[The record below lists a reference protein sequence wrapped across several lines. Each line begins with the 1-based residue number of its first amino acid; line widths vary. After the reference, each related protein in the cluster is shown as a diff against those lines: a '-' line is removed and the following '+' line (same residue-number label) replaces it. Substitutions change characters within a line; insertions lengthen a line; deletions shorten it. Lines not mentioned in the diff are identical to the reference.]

1 MPQDL
6 PVAEKSIRQ
15 LEKKISKRLIE
26 ATKD

>member
-15 LEKKISKRLIE
+15 LEKKSVKG
-26 ATKD
+26 